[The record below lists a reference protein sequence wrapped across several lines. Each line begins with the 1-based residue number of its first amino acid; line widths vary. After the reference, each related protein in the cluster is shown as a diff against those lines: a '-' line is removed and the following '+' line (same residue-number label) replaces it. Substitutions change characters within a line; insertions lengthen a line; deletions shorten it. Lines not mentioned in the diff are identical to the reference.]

1 MFTVKRTAAF
11 DVWLLGL
18 RDTITRIRLAKRLD
32 KVQRGLFGD
41 NKPVGDGVHELR
53 EDFGPGWRMYYV
65 QRGDVLVVMLGG
77 GDKSGRYSGC
87 DCLVQDSGGLTMTKI
102 ANLPTFDMAEHLTTE
117 EDVAAYLSLVLEEDD
132 PAELAHA
139 LGIIARARGMT
150 EIANA
155 SGLTREA
162 LYKAL
167 RPNSQPR
174 FDTIRRVCGALGV
187 RLVAQPIHA

>member
-1 MFTVKRTAAF
+1 
-11 DVWLLGL
+11 
-18 RDTITRIRLAKRLD
+18 
-32 KVQRGLFGD
+32 
-41 NKPVGDGVHELR
+41 
-53 EDFGPGWRMYYV
+53 
-65 QRGDVLVVMLGG
+65 
-77 GDKSGRYSGC
+77 
-87 DCLVQDSGGLTMTKI
+87 MTKI

-167 RPNSQPR
+167 RPGSQPR

>member
-1 MFTVKRTAAF
+1 
-11 DVWLLGL
+11 
-18 RDTITRIRLAKRLD
+18 
-32 KVQRGLFGD
+32 
-41 NKPVGDGVHELR
+41 
-53 EDFGPGWRMYYV
+53 
-65 QRGDVLVVMLGG
+65 
-77 GDKSGRYSGC
+77 
-87 DCLVQDSGGLTMTKI
+87 MTKI
-102 ANLPTFDMAEHLTTE
+102 TNLPTFDMVEHLTTE
-117 EDVAAYLSLVLEEDD
+117 DDVAAYLSLVLEEDD
-132 PAELAHA
+132 PAELAHV